1 MQTSRDVKNQGNMI
15 PPKGDNVDR
24 TLEIKAE
31 ESNKLEMKEE
41 KRQLIPQKE
50 VHKRLL
56 STTIHQQVE

>member
-1 MQTSRDVKNQGNMI
+1 MNITSDGRTAMQTSRDVKNQGNMM

-41 KRQLIPQKE
+41 KRQMIPQK
-50 VHKRLL
+50 
-56 STTIHQQVE
+56 

>member
-1 MQTSRDVKNQGNMI
+1 MI